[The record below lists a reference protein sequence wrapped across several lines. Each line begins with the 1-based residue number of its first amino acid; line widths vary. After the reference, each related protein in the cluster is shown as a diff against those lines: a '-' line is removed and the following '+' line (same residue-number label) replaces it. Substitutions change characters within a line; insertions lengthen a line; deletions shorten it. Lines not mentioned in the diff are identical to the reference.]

1 MYQKSNTEYGF
12 DVVNQWPSSACS
24 FFNEIYLEIC
34 MLHLWA
40 EAEGIERF

>member
-1 MYQKSNTEYGF
+1 MYQKSNTEFDF
-12 DVVNQWPSSACS
+12 DVVNEWPSLACS
-24 FFNEIYLEIC
+24 SFNEIYLEIY